1 MSLYLTK
8 PFAIPIDKIDDRE
21 YVTSRLYRLLRT
33 RRCDFLS
40 YALHKRSI
48 DARNKADV
56 HYVCSYVVDCLVP
69 PQNATPYVKPNDVF
83 ENAPRGIKGKCVVI
97 GAGPAGLFAALY
109 LSQCGM
115 QTTVVERG
123 SDVISRKQ
131 AVDAYFNGGVF
142 NPRTN
147 VQFGLGGA
155 GAFSDGKL
163 TSNLA
168 ATQLG
173 QAVFN
178 KLVDCGAPNSI
189 LYDALP
195 HVGTDNLVNVVSNIR
210 DKIKQNGGTFLFD
223 TKVTDLIVENGV
235 VNGVKAEQGGAT
247 VQLSADYVILAC
259 GHSARDTFEML
270 RGHGADIQ
278 FKPFAV
284 GVRVEHAR
292 DFINTAQYGKLF
304 ATHRDLSA
312 ATYKLTHNCRD
323 GHGCYSFCMCPGGIV
338 VAANSECDT
347 VVVNGMSNYA
357 RNEDNSNSAL
367 VVTVNAQDVQ
377 SLGYG
382 NDVFAGMRFQADL
395 ERAAFDL
402 GGGNYA
408 APCQNVTD
416 FVTNKPATAF
426 DVTPSYPRGVKPCNL
441 RDILPKFIAENL
453 AEALLAFDGKI
464 RGFGSSGVLT
474 AVETRTSSP
483 VKIVRDETYQSN
495 LRNLYPVG
503 EGAGYAGGIV
513 SAAVDGLRVA
523 MSIVAD
529 CK

>member
-1 MSLYLTK
+1 MLYLTK
-8 PFAIPIDKIDDRE
+8 PISIPIDKIDDHE
-21 YVTSRLYRLLRT
+21 YVTSKLYKHLRA
-33 RRCDFLS
+33 RRRDFLS
-40 YALHKRSI
+40 YTLHKRSI
-48 DARNKADV
+48 DARNKDDV
-56 HYVCSYVVDCLVP
+56 HYVCSYVVDCAVP
-69 PQNATPYVKPNDVF
+69 PQNAAPYVKVNDVF
-83 ENAPRGIKGKCVVI
+83 DTAPKGVTGKCVVI

-109 LSQCGM
+109 LSHCGM

-123 SDVISRKQ
+123 LDVIPRKQ
-131 AVDAYFNGGVF
+131 AVDAYFSGGAF

-168 ATQLG
+168 STELG

-178 KLVDCGAPNSI
+178 QLVDCGAPHSI

-195 HVGTDNLVNVVSNIR
+195 HVGTDNLVTVVSNLR

-223 TKVTDLIVENGV
+223 TKVVDLVVNNGV
-235 VNGVKAEQGGAT
+235 VNGVTIEQDGAT
-247 VQLSADYVILAC
+247 RQLNAYHVILVC

-270 RGHGADIQ
+270 SRRGADMQ

-284 GVRVEHAR
+284 GARIEHTR
-292 DFINTAQYGKLF
+292 EFINTAQYGKLF
-304 ATHRDLSA
+304 ATHRDLGA

-338 VAANSECDT
+338 VAANSESDA

-357 RNEDNSNSAL
+357 RSAVNSNSAL
-367 VVTVNAQDVQ
+367 VVTVNAQDVE

-382 NDVFAGMRFQADL
+382 SDVFAGMRFQEDL
-395 ERAAFDL
+395 ERAAFVL
-402 GGGNYA
+402 GGGNYV

-416 FVTNKPATAF
+416 FIANKPTTSF
-426 DVTPSYPRGVKPCNL
+426 DVTPSYPRGVTPCNL
-441 RDILPKFIAENL
+441 RVLLPEFVADNL
-453 AEALLAFDGKI
+453 AEALLAFDNKI

-474 AVETRTSSP
+474 AAETRTSSP
-483 VKIVRDETYQSN
+483 VKITRGETYQSN
-495 LRNLYPVG
+495 LRNLYPIG

-513 SAAVDGLRVA
+513 SAAVDGLRAA
-523 MSIVAD
+523 MSIVEGA
-529 CK
+529 